1 MQLLAQLPDDLAEAV
16 RVLLDD
22 APRFLEPGGLG
33 FLNPFWFLGFS
44 HGPMV
49 RRDAGRRLS

>member
-22 APRFLEPGGLG
+22 APSFLEPGGLG
-33 FLNPFWFLGFS
+33 FINPFWFLWLS

-49 RRDAGRRLS
+49 RRDADRPLS

>member
-22 APRFLEPGGLG
+22 APSFLEPGGLG
-33 FLNPFWFLGFS
+33 FLNRFWFLGLS

-49 RRDAGRRLS
+49 RRDADRPLS

>member
-1 MQLLAQLPDDLAEAV
+1 MQPLAQLPDDLAKVV

-22 APRFLEPGGLG
+22 APSFLDPGGLG
-33 FLNPFWFLGFS
+33 FLNPFWFLGLS

-49 RRDAGRRLS
+49 RRDADRPLS